1 MLHIDMVLWSPIL
14 AGMAT
19 LNEMRD
25 GTYDMDDLAD
35 MLQALSVKNLIESRS
50 YNKSK

>member
-1 MLHIDMVLWSPIL
+1 MTLWSPIL

-19 LNEMRD
+19 LKEMQD

-35 MLQALSVKNLIESRS
+35 MLQALSVKSLIERRS
-50 YNKSK
+50 FDKS

>member
-1 MLHIDMVLWSPIL
+1 MAMWSPII

-19 LNEMRD
+19 LNQMQD

-35 MLQALSVKNLIESRS
+35 MLQALSVKNLIEQRS

>member
-1 MLHIDMVLWSPIL
+1 MTLWGPIL

-19 LNEMRD
+19 LKEMQD

-35 MLQALSVKNLIESRS
+35 MLQAISVKNLIEKRTHE
-50 YNKSK
+50 K